1 MPLRCTHAAGPS
13 DGHCGIHPMRRGTPP
28 RLASQ
33 LAGNGRYLGGQT
45 VWFLSDFVA
54 KILPALAKQLPDE
67 KFKLVRP

>member
-1 MPLRCTHAAGPS
+1 MHARSWSLGQTLWYPSHAARLRHHGW
-13 DGHCGIHPMRRGTPP
+13 
-28 RLASQ
+28 LASW
-33 LAGNGRYLGGQT
+33 LATGRYLGGQT